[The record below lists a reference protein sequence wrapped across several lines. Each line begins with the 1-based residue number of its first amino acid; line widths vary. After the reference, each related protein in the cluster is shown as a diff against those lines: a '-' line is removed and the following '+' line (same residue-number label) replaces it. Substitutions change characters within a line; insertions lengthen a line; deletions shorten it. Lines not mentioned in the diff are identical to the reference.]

1 MNTTALPVALQEIEK
16 LREEELEE
24 ARAIQ
29 NLMMPAVSLH
39 SGGMR
44 ISDAFQPVAEVGGDF
59 PGLLRAKRRVGG
71 LYPRGRVRQRTA
83 RGDVCGVG
91 GGNAEG
97 STQPRRLMIR
107 GASRRHAA
115 VQYAVFDPRT
125 GEMQIA
131 SAGTPGPLH
140 LSARGGRMLT
150 IQGMPRGLLDASASY
165 EDTRIT
171 LEPGDSVLFFTDGVS
186 NAFDSEK
193 ESFGIE
199 RLQEICEKHFQE
211 PATEFLA
218 GIFSSLGRFA
228 GGRTR
233 HDDMTAA
240 VFPYGRE

>member
-39 SGGMR
+39 SGGRESRMPFSLWQKWVA
-44 ISDAFQPVAEVGGDF
+44 IFLDYFELSDASA
-59 PGLLRAKRRVGG
+59 G

-131 SAGTPGPLH
+131 SAGTPGALH

-218 GIFSSLGRFA
+218 GIFSSVGRFA